1 MNLTASR
8 SRRTSRLAP
17 VRPPAN
23 PVGIPYASDPNS
35 IFSHWQLPST
45 TPTNDLDL
53 ESNADLS
60 TSSRTDAGKPT
71 SPNSQPPLPPA
82 KQPAFLSQILKPSE
96 VTVQLSTDD
105 LITIWGRVWVQ
116 V

>member
-1 MNLTASR
+1 M
-8 SRRTSRLAP
+8 
-17 VRPPAN
+17 
-23 PVGIPYASDPNS
+23 GIPHASDPNS
-35 IFSHWQLPST
+35 ISSHWQLPST
-45 TPTNDLDL
+45 TPTDDLDL
-53 ESNADLS
+53 GSDADLS

-71 SPNSQPPLPPA
+71 SPNSQPPA
-82 KQPAFLSQILKPSE
+82 KQPAFLSQILEPSE